1 MANTPQH
8 IIAKRLVSALA
19 LVVWACFIF
28 GFSGQNGGES
38 GGLSARVAETLVSFG
53 DLLTGVSTTGAAL
66 DAAVEALQ
74 FPIRKAAHMTEYA
87 ILAVLALAQLRL
99 WPAFNGGLPSKAPT
113 PASFQAEGEAASP
126 TSSRA
131 EREARSREIPCAP
144 NGGNESQL
152 RRAVGFAWGFAVL
165 YAATDEVHQLF
176 VPGRAALFTD
186 VMIDATGAAL
196 GLLLAATIIVLRT
209 QRRKRTP

>member
-87 ILAVLALAQLRL
+87 ILAVLALVQLRL
-99 WPAFNGGLPSKAPT
+99 WPAFN
-113 PASFQAEGEAASP
+113 
-126 TSSRA
+126 
-131 EREARSREIPCAP
+131 
-144 NGGNESQL
+144 GNESQL
-152 RRAVGFAWGFAVL
+152 RRAVGLAWGFAVL
-165 YAATDEVHQLF
+165 YAATDEIHQLF
-176 VPGRAALFTD
+176 VPGRAGLFTD

-209 QRRKRTP
+209 QRKRTP